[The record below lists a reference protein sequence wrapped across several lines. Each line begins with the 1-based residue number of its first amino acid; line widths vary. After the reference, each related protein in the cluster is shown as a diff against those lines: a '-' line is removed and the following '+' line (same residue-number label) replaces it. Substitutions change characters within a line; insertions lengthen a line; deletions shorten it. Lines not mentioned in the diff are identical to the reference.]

1 MKEDNCKIDN
11 NHYKNIS
18 KEGLKISNFIQ
29 MITGWHMA
37 EVTVTVT
44 VTVTQNFWWAENIYQ
59 NYLL

>member
-29 MITGWHMA
+29 MMTGWHMA

-44 VTVTQNFWWAENIYQ
+44 LTQNFWWAENIYQ